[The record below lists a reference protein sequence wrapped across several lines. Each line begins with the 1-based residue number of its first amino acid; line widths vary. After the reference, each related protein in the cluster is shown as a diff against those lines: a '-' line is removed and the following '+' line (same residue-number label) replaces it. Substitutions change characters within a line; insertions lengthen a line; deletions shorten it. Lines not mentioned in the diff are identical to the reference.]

1 MKYIK
6 IANWDKFQHY
16 KARNPPWYKLL
27 AEIID
32 EFDQKTG
39 EPKKFYSLP
48 DTAKLTFVLLGCLRT
63 RYDKQIPYKSN
74 AQLKKMLGINT
85 LNLQPLID
93 KGFITVLSPCYQG
106 ANKML
111 ATETETE
118 TERDTEREKEGEK
131 ETNTSLIF
139 DFWNS
144 FKKGGKWKSH
154 SSLAPEIEDA
164 IKLQLKKY
172 SVDQLKSAISNYAR
186 ILQNSDCVW
195 SHAWTLREF
204 LTRSRPGQKGELQ
217 LYRFLPHSFELKDF
231 LTRSA
236 ISRSRPMSESAKLL
250 AQADKEKK

>member
-6 IANWDKFQHY
+6 IANWDKFQTY
-16 KARNPPWYKLL
+16 KDRRPKWVKLNTDIV
-27 AEIID
+27 E
-32 EFDQKTG
+32 EFDEDG
-39 EPKKFYSLP
+39 FPKKFFGLP
-48 DTAKLTFVLLGCLRT
+48 DTAKLTFLMLLCR
-63 RYDKQIPYKSN
+63 RAYFHKYVPYKSN
-74 AQLKKMLGINT
+74 TQLKKMLGINA

-93 KGFITVLSPCYQG
+93 KGFIKTIQ
-106 ANKML
+106 KF
-111 ATETETE
+111 TEVYKKDTP
-118 TERDTEREKEGEK
+118 ERERETEREKEGEK

-250 AQADKEKK
+250 AQADKGKR